1 MNAAYFQIAFGV
13 PTYGQWQTAEAYAGG
28 SMRVIGMMN
37 GGGTGWPRGCRWKS
51 VPAAALALL
60 IATAGLVIVDGDR
73 HMALAQY
80 DSQGRY
86 VPSPFGKPRDPYR
99 SIVPLYTGKPGGSAR
114 LPNRPAAYDVKPP
127 RQPAYDQPVP
137 RRRKGAPADQP
148 IPTTAQCRT
157 GWSKEIGVTRAWFKR
172 VCKLIHAAP
181 E

>member
-1 MNAAYFQIAFGV
+1 
-13 PTYGQWQTAEAYAGG
+13 
-28 SMRVIGMMN
+28 MMN
-37 GGGTGWPRGCRWKS
+37 GGGTGRRGSGRKS

-60 IATAGLVIVDGDR
+60 IVSAALGIGDGNR

-86 VPSPFGKPRDPYR
+86 VPSPFGKPGDPYR
-99 SIVPLYTGKPGGSAR
+99 SIVPLYTGKPGGTAR
-114 LPNRPAAYDVKPP
+114 LPNRPPAYDVKPP

-172 VCKLIHAAP
+172 VCKIIHAAP